1 MTDGSVEA
9 LTRGLVL
16 AARHRV
22 RVFPIRGRRPLAA
35 LRGL

>member
-1 MTDGSVEA
+1 MNDGSVEA
-9 LTRGLVL
+9 LARGLVL

-22 RVFPIRGRRPLAA
+22 RVLPIRGWRPLAA